1 MGTENNTACA
11 ITGHRPTRFKW
22 KYNENDNNCKRLKRR
37 LKEQLAALYD
47 QGVRRFYIGG
57 ALGVDMWSGELLAEL
72 KEQPEYG
79 EIELVLVLPFVGYDR
94 DWNPGSKHRLSIL
107 RQRSAGVIVVGKPE
121 NPPADNY
128 RARNQYMVNHADC
141 LLAVYDNNRQFRSG
155 TMQTVNYA
163 RRKGLPITLI
173 HPDSAEVSYES

>member
-1 MGTENNTACA
+1 MNINACA
-11 ITGHRPTRFKW
+11 ITGHRPTRFRW
-22 KYNENDNNCKRLKRR
+22 KYNENANGCKRLKCR
-37 LKEQLAALYD
+37 LKEQFAVLYD

-57 ALGVDMWSGELLAEL
+57 ALGVDMCSGELLLEL

-79 EIELVLVLPFVGYDR
+79 KIELVLVLPFVGYDR
-94 DWNPGSKHRLSIL
+94 DWEPDSRHRLSVL
-107 RQRSAGVIVVGKPE
+107 RQKSTEVIVVGQSE
-121 NPPADNY
+121 NPPTDNY
-128 RARNQYMVNHADC
+128 RLRNQYMVDHASC